1 MQTEGTS
8 MKRVRCD
15 NCGQESPFFEAGT
28 PCTMDL
34 TDGKPCPGTYRDP
47 SVEVTISTP
56 PGVTSEQVIESVT
69 EGLSAAF
76 GQTPQEAPTNPGK
89 RKIAQHSSK
98 SQEHYTPSPIVEVAR
113 KVMGEIELDPAS
125 CEKANTVVKA
135 KHFFTKE
142 DDGLTR
148 VWAGLVYCNPP
159 GGKVPGTNQS
169 QAQAFFFKAVNEW
182 KAGHVQ
188 ACCFLGFTLEILR
201 LTQRGEGFPGYSACD
216 FAFCVLKERTQ
227 FLDEDLKPQE
237 DPTHANVLV
246 LISHD
251 KAMIRKFYV
260 EAQKLGAV
268 VVNADLVL

>member
-1 MQTEGTS
+1 MWKVTLL
-8 MKRVRCD
+8 RCD
-15 NCGQESPFFEAGT
+15 ECGQQTSLLIFKAGDACTADIT
-28 PCTMDL
+28 P
-34 TDGKPCPGTYRDP
+34 GVPCHGHYRDP
-47 SVEVTISTP
+47 SALDVITPDYRNAPLVDNMPPKEV
-56 PGVTSEQVIESVT
+56 
-69 EGLSAAF
+69 
-76 GQTPQEAPTNPGK
+76 PTNPGK
-89 RKIAQHSSK
+89 KKIAQHSSK

-169 QAQAFFFKAVNEW
+169 QAQAFFFKAVDEW
-182 KAGHVQ
+182 EVGHVQ
-188 ACCFLGFTLEILR
+188 ACCFFGFTLEILR
-201 LTQRGEGFPGYSACD
+201 LTQRGEGFSGYSACD